1 MDRSLVLAIG
11 ISVLASVAFAA
22 QSYESLQRVTVSQDG
37 AEYSRTAHYVE
48 DGYDNTRSAKF
59 AEDGYDSTRSAKFA
73 EDGYDR
79 TNGHRLS

>member
-22 QSYESLQRVTVSQDG
+22 QGYESLQRVTASTIGV
-37 AEYSRTAHYVE
+37 EYSRSAFYVE
-48 DGYDNTRSAKF
+48 DGYDNTRSA
-59 AEDGYDSTRSAKFA
+59 AFA

-79 TNGHRLS
+79 TNGHRLG

>member
-22 QSYESLQRVTVSQDG
+22 QGYESLQGVTASNIGV
-37 AEYSRTAHYVE
+37 EHPFYVE
-48 DGYDNTRSAKF
+48 DGYDNTRSA
-59 AEDGYDSTRSAKFA
+59 AFA

-79 TNGHRLS
+79 TNGHRLG

>member
-22 QSYESLQRVTVSQDG
+22 QGYESLQRVTASNIS
-37 AEYSRTAHYVE
+37 AEHSFYVE
-48 DGYDNTRSAKF
+48 DGYDNTRSA
-59 AEDGYDSTRSAKFA
+59 AFA

-79 TNGHRLS
+79 TNGHRLG

>member
-11 ISVLASVAFAA
+11 ISVLASAAFAA
-22 QSYESLQRVTVSQDG
+22 QGYESFQRVTASNVG
-37 AEYSRTAHYVE
+37 LVHSRSAFYVE
-48 DGYDNTRSAKF
+48 DGYDNTRSA
-59 AEDGYDSTRSAKFA
+59 AFA